1 MKIII
6 AGAGEVGVHLAKMLS
21 HENHDIIVIDNEED
35 TLRMVRAGIDLLTVN
50 GSATSIDALHEAN
63 VESTDLFIAV
73 TQAES
78 TNITAAILAKKYGAK
93 KVIARIEN
101 QEFLEE
107 EKIGVVRS
115 LGIDYLIHPEAIAAR
130 EIVGLL
136 HQTGSTDIVETAGG
150 RLCVYVVKMEEDA
163 PVIEKTLHNVA
174 ERMSSIDF
182 RAVVIKR
189 DEEIIIPKG
198 DDIFKKGDV
207 VYAIAKR
214 EGVDELMYFSGKEK
228 FLPKN
233 VMILGGSRIGVLT
246 AQGLGAHHNT
256 KLIESNREKCYTLSN
271 RLKNALVI
279 NGDGRN
285 IDLLNEEKIEKMDAF
300 VAVTGSPETNIL
312 ACIHAISLGVKKT
325 IAEVENFN
333 YMDLAEKLGIDTII
347 NKKLGAANRIYRFTA
362 AQGPIIGMK
371 HLRGTEAELLEIDVQ
386 VDSKVS
392 GKLVRDMKFPKGV
405 ILGGVVRGEYA
416 EIITGNTILK
426 PKDRIIAVA
435 MPSAIKD
442 VRKLFA

>member
-1 MKIII
+1 M
-6 AGAGEVGVHLAKMLS
+6 
-21 HENHDIIVIDNEED
+21 
-35 TLRMVRAGIDLLTVN
+35 
-50 GSATSIDALHEAN
+50 
-63 VESTDLFIAV
+63 
-73 TQAES
+73 
-78 TNITAAILAKKYGAK
+78 
-93 KVIARIEN
+93 
-101 QEFLEE
+101 
-107 EKIGVVRS
+107 
-115 LGIDYLIHPEAIAAR
+115 
-130 EIVGLL
+130 
-136 HQTGSTDIVETAGG
+136 
-150 RLCVYVVKMEEDA
+150 
-163 PVIEKTLHNVA
+163 
-174 ERMSSIDF
+174 
-182 RAVVIKR
+182 
-189 DEEIIIPKG
+189 
-198 DDIFKKGDV
+198 
-207 VYAIAKR
+207 
-214 EGVDELMYFSGKEK
+214 
-228 FLPKN
+228 
-233 VMILGGSRIGVLT
+233 
-246 AQGLGAHHNT
+246 
-256 KLIESNREKCYTLSN
+256 
-271 RLKNALVI
+271 
-279 NGDGRN
+279 
-285 IDLLNEEKIEKMDAF
+285 
-300 VAVTGSPETNIL
+300 